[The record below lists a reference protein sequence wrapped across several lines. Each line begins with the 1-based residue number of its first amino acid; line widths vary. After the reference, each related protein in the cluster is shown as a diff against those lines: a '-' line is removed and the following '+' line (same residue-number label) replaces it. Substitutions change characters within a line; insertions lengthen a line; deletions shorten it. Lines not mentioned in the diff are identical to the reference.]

1 MYLNEKAWET
11 PQEDIYTIDAAIK
24 NFLDVY
30 AAVKKSYPS
39 REIYIS
45 EKEAI
50 YLRSA
55 NYPLEKW
62 LALADIEYKRL
73 FASFMQKAIRFCPED
88 EFEVTYEGEA
98 LQGGT
103 EAYLNS
109 TFMVSICLEDKW
121 RTENVNGNF
130 FSLKDNEEKPVLI
143 KNVFCEEQ
151 LSTKVIKEILDT
163 GISYKIYTY
172 EEL

>member
-1 MYLNEKAWET
+1 
-11 PQEDIYTIDAAIK
+11 
-24 NFLDVY
+24 
-30 AAVKKSYPS
+30 
-39 REIYIS
+39 
-45 EKEAI
+45 
-50 YLRSA
+50 
-55 NYPLEKW
+55 
-62 LALADIEYKRL
+62 
-73 FASFMQKAIRFCPED
+73 
-88 EFEVTYEGEA
+88 
-98 LQGGT
+98 
-103 EAYLNS
+103 
-109 TFMVSICLEDKW
+109 MVSICLEDKW